1 MRRIL
6 LLCCCLI
13 LAAPAYALRCGS
25 GIVDTGDTTLK
36 LVRLCGQPTL
46 KEQQERRVLTR
57 SYDQLRG
64 VYFDD
69 YLTVPYEIWTYNFGP
84 QRFVQRITIENG
96 KIKQIESS
104 GYGY

>member
-6 LLCCCLI
+6 LLCCFLI
-13 LAAPAYALRCGS
+13 LAAPAYALRCGN

-46 KEQQERRVLTR
+46 KEQQQRRVLTR
-57 SYDQLRG
+57 SYDRVRG
-64 VYFDD
+64 LYFDD
-69 YLTVPYEIWTYNFGP
+69 YLSVPYEVWTYNFGP
-84 QRFVQRITIENG
+84 QRFVQRITIEDG

>member
-25 GIVDTGDTTLK
+25 GIVDNGDTTLK

-69 YLTVPYEIWTYNFGP
+69 YLTVTYEIWTYNFGP
-84 QRFVQRITIENG
+84 QRFVQRITNEN
-96 KIKQIESS
+96 
-104 GYGY
+104 